1 MELKISDLPPQFE
14 NIAIELGID
23 KIKALFKEFGGTSV
37 YFPTEKMIY
46 KEARDRE
53 IISQYN
59 GFNHKELAAKYNM
72 SESYIRAIINRHK
85 KSVESKGATH
95 LIYIEMCSSFTFYYL
110 IHLCLSSKN

>member
-14 NIAIELGID
+14 NIAMRIGID
-23 KIKALFKEFGGTSV
+23 ITKVLFEEFWGTSV

-53 IISQYN
+53 IISEYN
-59 GFNHKELAAKYNM
+59 GFNHKELAVKFNM

-85 KSVESKGATH
+85 KSA
-95 LIYIEMCSSFTFYYL
+95 
-110 IHLCLSSKN
+110 

>member
-14 NIAIELGID
+14 NIAKKLGIERA
-23 KIKALFKEFGGTSV
+23 KLLFKEFGGTSV

-59 GFNHKELAAKYNM
+59 GFNHKELAIKYNM
-72 SESYIRAIINRHK
+72 SESYIRAIINKYK
-85 KSVESKGATH
+85 KSA
-95 LIYIEMCSSFTFYYL
+95 
-110 IHLCLSSKN
+110 

>member
-1 MELKISDLPPQFE
+1 M
-14 NIAIELGID
+14 
-23 KIKALFKEFGGTSV
+23 

-53 IISQYN
+53 IISEYN

-85 KSVESKGATH
+85 KRTQQLACSQAHMQIKGQT
-95 LIYIEMCSSFTFYYL
+95 
-110 IHLCLSSKN
+110 

>member
-14 NIAIELGID
+14 NIAMKIGID
-23 KIKALFKEFGGTSV
+23 ITKVLFEEFGGTSV

-53 IISQYN
+53 IISEYN

-72 SESYIRAIINRHK
+72 SESYIRAIIKRNK
-85 KSVESKGATH
+85 KSA
-95 LIYIEMCSSFTFYYL
+95 
-110 IHLCLSSKN
+110 